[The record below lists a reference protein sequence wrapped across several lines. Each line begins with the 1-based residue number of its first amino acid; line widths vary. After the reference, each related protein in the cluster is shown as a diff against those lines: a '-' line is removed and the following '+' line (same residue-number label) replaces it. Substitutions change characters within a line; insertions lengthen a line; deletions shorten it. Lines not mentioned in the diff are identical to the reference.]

1 MTTCCASSRQR
12 DAAHDPLPLPLGAR
26 ARRDLVPLYARFP
39 ELEAADALPFVQLV
53 QPRSWSGPGRRCHW
67 FVAPSGDYERDCQ
80 TGAAYAGLTFAH
92 MGRFPRSSLIH
103 NTLID
108 MIRVRG
114 GTVDGTVVGYVEW
127 IAAMVNADRGRFRF
141 DGYQRQ
147 RERAA

>member
-1 MTTCCASSRQR
+1 MTR
-12 DAAHDPLPLPLGAR
+12 LPTPLGAR
-26 ARRDLVPLYARFP
+26 ARRAMGPTYAAHP
-39 ELEAADALPFVQLV
+39 ELQAVDALPFVELV
-53 QPRSWSGPGRRCHW
+53 QLRSWPGPGRRCFW
-67 FVAPSGDYERDCQ
+67 YVQPTGNLLADCRA
-80 TGAAYAGLTFAH
+80 GADYAGLTFQH
-92 MGRFPRSSLIH
+92 MSRFPESSLIH
-103 NTLID
+103 DTLLD